1 MIDLMDSTGSAVPR
15 PRLSVVIPVYNELA
29 TIEEILWRVQS
40 LPIDKELVIVDDAS
54 KDGTRDFLRGIADQ
68 IERGATHVNLPS
80 LGRSLPARGIRIF
93 FQDRN
98 GGKGAALRRGFAEVR
113 GALVV
118 IQDADLEY
126 DPREIFRL
134 LDPIERGLADVVF
147 GSRFLGGGPH
157 RVLFYWHSVGNKGLT
172 LLSNVLSNINLSDV
186 WTCYKAFRAEV
197 LEGLVIEESRFG
209 FEPEITAK
217 VAKAGW
223 RIYEVPISYFGRNYA
238 EGKKIGWRDGVRGVW
253 CTIKYNLF
261 RRAIPA
267 RAIVVQP
274 EVWVPLRMT
283 PAVGSPII
291 GSGDESAAMAARTAN
306 RA

>member
-1 MIDLMDSTGSAVPR
+1 MIDLMDSTGSTAPR

-40 LPIDKELVIVDDAS
+40 IPIDKELVIVDDAS
-54 KDGTRDFLRGIADQ
+54 QDGTRDFLRSVADQ
-68 IERGATHVNLPS
+68 IARGATHVNLPS

-113 GALVV
+113 GELVV

-157 RVLFYWHSVGNKGLT
+157 RVLFFWHSVGNKGLT

-186 WTCYKAFRAEV
+186 WTCYKAFRAD
-197 LEGLVIEESRFG
+197 VIKAITVEEDRFG
-209 FEPEITAK
+209 IEPELTAK
-217 VAKAGW
+217 VAKMQL
-223 RIYEVPISYFGRNYA
+223 RIYEVPVSYQGRTYA
-238 EGKKIGWRDGVRGVW
+238 EGKKIGWKDGVRALYCIVKYGV
-253 CTIKYNLF
+253 
-261 RRAIPA
+261 RRSK
-267 RAIVVQP
+267 
-274 EVWVPLRMT
+274 PL
-283 PAVGSPII
+283 
-291 GSGDESAAMAARTAN
+291 
-306 RA
+306 

>member
-1 MIDLMDSTGSAVPR
+1 MIDLMDSTGSTAPR

-54 KDGTRDFLRGIADQ
+54 KDGTRDFLRSVADQ
-68 IERGATHVNLPS
+68 IARGATHVNLPS

-93 FQDRN
+93 FQEKN

-113 GALVV
+113 GELVV

-147 GSRFLGGGPH
+147 GSRFLGGGAH
-157 RVLFYWHSVGNKGLT
+157 RVLFFWHSVGNRWLT
-172 LLSNVLSNINLSDV
+172 LLSNVLTNINLTDV
-186 WTCYKAFRAEV
+186 WTCYKAFRVEI
-197 LEGLVIEESRFG
+197 LDGLVIKESRFG
-209 FEPEITAK
+209 FEAEITAK
-217 VAKAGW
+217 IAKAGW

-261 RRAIPA
+261 SGPVKPATVIAHPAPWTPTRLTPGFGAPAIG
-267 RAIVVQP
+267 
-274 EVWVPLRMT
+274 
-283 PAVGSPII
+283 AV
-291 GSGDESAAMAARTAN
+291 DKV
-306 RA
+306 